1 MPVLG
6 DCRQRT
12 PHDEEHHQCRCSGI
26 GIRNCKIA
34 PGIEPRFRSQVNATP
49 IFGERVAD
57 SSEAS
62 TLQATEVQRIRT
74 KYAKRSRRAVAE
86 TLPDLSGY
94 FVLEFDGDREIK
106 DLRAEF
112 AKNPLVESV
121 HLDPVAHIDS
131 EPNDPFL
138 NSVGSWGQTEHDLWG
153 LKAIDA
159 ETAWQIS
166 KGQGITVAVID
177 TGLDFRFIDK

>member
-1 MPVLG
+1 MMKNITNAAVPESESETAKSLLELS
-6 DCRQRT
+6 RA
-12 PHDEEHHQCRCSGI
+12 SGLKSM
-26 GIRNCKIA
+26 RHL
-34 PGIEPRFRSQVNATP
+34 F
-49 IFGERVAD
+49 FGERVAD